1 MGLPQWFSSKEPT
14 CSAEDVGD
22 TGLIP
27 GLRRSPGEG
36 NGNPLQYTHL
46 GKSHGQRSWVGYRPW
61 GHKALDTTVVTEH
74 TCVHRET
81 YNTFNILNLDTDKE
95 IVAQRDSLT

>member
-81 YNTFNILNLDTDKE
+81 YNTFNILNLDQKH
-95 IVAQRDSLT
+95 